1 MATFGR
7 TPPCEKCLPEPMEGN
22 REAFAVWEFCGSQV
36 LTAGM
41 GGAIDISFEAV
52 EIALWRLNRGHDDE
66 LFFLLVEIARAYLSA
81 RKEKKE

>member
-52 EIALWRLNRGHDDE
+52 EIALRRLNRGDDDE
-66 LFFLLVEIARAYLSA
+66 LFFQVVDIARAYLSA